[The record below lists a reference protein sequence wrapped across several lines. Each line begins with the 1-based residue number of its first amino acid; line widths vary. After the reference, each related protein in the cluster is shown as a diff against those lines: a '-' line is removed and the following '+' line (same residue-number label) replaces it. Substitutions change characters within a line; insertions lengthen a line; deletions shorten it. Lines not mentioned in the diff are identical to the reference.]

1 MNEAKRRHHVATRYQ
16 NEASEMRLHTLEQQ
30 AETRRLEV
38 VVRLERNISSIQ
50 VRAADHSRFLVA
62 EPQNLQEQNMAMQR
76 DQAGNISIADAI
88 QAQRLQTTYMSEM
101 AEFAKT
107 NQEFP
112 TEEFS
117 QHFIRFRRKNHSFA
131 KTEDEMRG
139 QNAELQKELLS
150 AERALRFFGNEARP
164 SGFSAK
170 DSPLS
175 GIRADRHGNSSG
187 PYCMTRAPSPES
199 THRS

>member
-38 VVRLERNISSIQ
+38 VSRLERNISSIQ
-50 VRAADHSRFLVA
+50 VRAADRNRFLVA
-62 EPQNLQEQNMAMQR
+62 EPQNLQEPNMAMQR

-88 QAQRLQTTYMSEM
+88 QAQRLQTTYMIEM

-112 TEEFS
+112 TEEFLKTS
-117 QHFIRFRRKNHSFA
+117 LGSAGKNHSLA

-139 QNAELQKELLS
+139 QNAELQQELLS
-150 AERALRFFGNEARP
+150 AERALRFFQEQSAALR
-164 SGFSAK
+164 FHAK
-170 DSPLS
+170 DPPLS

-187 PYCMTRAPSPES
+187 PYCTTRAPSPES
-199 THRS
+199 THHS